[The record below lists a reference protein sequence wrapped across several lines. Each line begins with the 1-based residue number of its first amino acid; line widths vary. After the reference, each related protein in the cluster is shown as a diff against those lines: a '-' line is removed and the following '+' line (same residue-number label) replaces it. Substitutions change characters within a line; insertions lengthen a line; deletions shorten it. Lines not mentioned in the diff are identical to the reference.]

1 MITQFYLSVAV
12 GFYLL
17 LTIRIFG
24 IRGNPLFKFL
34 NYGSNNEETV
44 YRVVR
49 GHGNFVEYAP
59 LFFIMLFLLEYME
72 TPAIT
77 LHLLATFFFIGR
89 FCHGLLFSFLTSKNI
104 ILRTIGMLGTLVA
117 LFLAALINFV
127 HYVASFNWT
136 VATMV
141 LKALP

>member
-1 MITQFYLSVAV
+1 MITQFYTSAAV
-12 GFYLL
+12 CFYLL

-24 IRGNPLFKFL
+24 IRGNPLFWWL
-34 NYGSNNEETV
+34 SYGRKSEEIV
-44 YRVVR
+44 HRVVR

-77 LHLLATFFFIGR
+77 LHTLAIIFWIGR
-89 FCHGLLFSFLTSKNI
+89 VSHGLLFSFLTHKSI
-104 ILRTIGMLGTLVA
+104 VLRTIGMLGTLIA
-117 LFLAALINFV
+117 LFLAALINFA
-127 HYVASFNWT
+127 HYLASFNLIFAN
-136 VATMV
+136 VI